1 MCKEERKEAGKAVR
15 HRRIMSVQLAAGLDP
30 LLCSARS
37 MRTLCFAANRIGWPV
52 EERIAL
58 GVNT

>member
-1 MCKEERKEAGKAVR
+1 
-15 HRRIMSVQLAAGLDP
+15 MSVQLAAGLDP
-30 LLCSARS
+30 LLGSART

-58 GVNT
+58 SVNTRMVDAG